1 MKTIKLTPA
10 AFLPGGG
17 SYESPEVSVTE
28 IHAEGVLCVSE
39 RRGSSNEDW
48 EEADSF
54 SWDEE

>member
-10 AFLPGGG
+10 AFLPGEG

-39 RRGSSNEDW
+39 RRALEHEGW
-48 EEADSF
+48 EEEDVD
-54 SWDEE
+54 W